1 MRQREKKDNLSLTA
15 LKIIAFSYLVIAG
28 LIRITKDK
36 RKLSYN
42 RIREISQKGVSS
54 VVANQIF
61 NRLPHG
67 NSGLEF
73 HN

>member
-36 RKLSYN
+36 RKHS
-42 RIREISQKGVSS
+42 
-54 VVANQIF
+54 
-61 NRLPHG
+61 
-67 NSGLEF
+67 
-73 HN
+73 

>member
-36 RKLSYN
+36 RKHSYN

-54 VVANQIF
+54 VVATQIF
-61 NRLPHG
+61 NRL
-67 NSGLEF
+67 SAWEF
-73 HN
+73 GP